1 MIDEDDRTA
10 TDIPQADT
18 AAPEGP
24 PLAPEP
30 DPWRDVVEGF
40 ETLATALGRWAKSVV
55 DDPENRRRAQQ
66 LKERLGDV
74 ARDFGEAADRAA
86 DKVRTAAEKREQR
99 SDKAEAQEA
108 TPPEG
113 DRAE

>member
-1 MIDEDDRTA
+1 MTDDYAEPTPEEPR
-10 TDIPQADT
+10 P
-18 AAPEGP
+18 APEP
-24 PLAPEP
+24 PPTPEP

-40 ETLATALGRWAKSVV
+40 ETLATAIGRWAKSVV

-86 DKVRTAAEKREQR
+86 DKMRTAAEKRERR
-99 SDKAEAQEA
+99 SDEAEAQEA